1 MLKDMVRCKN
11 MTKVCYISPLSIH
24 SHRWME
30 AFSNKGYDI
39 SLITDTRAWVAPET
53 LPFPTHSL
61 PTLHKGNVLWRFIP
75 NTAKIATFLKR
86 IAPDFVHL
94 HVQHHYMPAIV
105 LSGLPFILS
114 TWGIEVLQLPHSN
127 IFSKSLAKT
136 AGIKAHAIIV
146 DAKCLKEIWT
156 GLGIPETKIEIIP
169 FGVDVNLFNPIID
182 GQSIRE
188 KLQIS
193 KKDVVVIST
202 RPFYNHHYNVK
213 CLIEAIPTIIK
224 TCENIKFI
232 IKGSGPL
239 EKYLKNLAKKLG
251 VAEYVHFFGL
261 VPYNK
266 MPYFLAAADIYVSTC
281 FIDST
286 SVSLL
291 EAMACK
297 LAPVV
302 TDIPGNREWVKD
314 SVNGLLFPPRNKAV
328 LAEKIIYLAENQKL
342 REIFGRKCVDIV
354 KKRATWKHC
363 VLKMQAIYETL
374 LKK

>member
-1 MLKDMVRCKN
+1 MVRCKT

-24 SHRWME
+24 SQRWME

-39 SLITDTRAWVAPET
+39 SLITDTRAWAAPEI
-53 LPFPTHSL
+53 LPFPTYSL
-61 PTLHKGNVLWRFIP
+61 STLHRGNVLWRFIP
-75 NTAKIATFLKR
+75 NTAKMVANLKR
-86 IAPDFVHL
+86 IDPDFIHL

-114 TWGIEVLQLPHSN
+114 TWGLEVLQLPCSN
-127 IFSKSLAKT
+127 IFSKSLAKMV
-136 AGIKAHAIIV
+136 AIKARVIIV
-146 DAKCLKEIWT
+146 DAECLKEIWI
-156 GLGIPETKIEIIP
+156 GLGIPETKIEVIP
-169 FGVDVNLFNPIID
+169 FGVDVNIFNPDVD

-188 KLQIS
+188 KYQIN
-193 KKDVVVIST
+193 KKDIVVIST
-202 RPFYNHHYNVK
+202 RPFYNDHYNVE
-213 CLIEAIPTIIK
+213 CLIEAIPSIIK
-224 TCENIKFI
+224 TCENIRFI

-239 EKYLKNLAKKLG
+239 EKHLKNLAKKLG
-251 VAEYVHFFGL
+251 VTEHVHFSGL

-266 MPYFLAAADIYVSTC
+266 IPHFLSAADIYVSTC
-281 FIDST
+281 FVDST

-302 TDIPGNREWVKD
+302 TNIPGNREWIRD
-314 SVNGLLFPPRNKAV
+314 GINGLLFPPRNKTV

-342 REIFGRKCVDIV
+342 RDIFGRRCVDIV

-363 VLKMQAIYETL
+363 VSKMQAIYETL
-374 LKK
+374 LKG